1 MNPTSGQTA
10 YRLPWL
16 REYGE
21 FMRTLWRII
30 AGLFRWSWRVLN
42 FIREFI
48 LNLFLI
54 VLILA
59 GVGIWLQLSSASSS
73 EPVQQGALKV
83 DLSGVLVDKP
93 SVSNRLSRIS
103 RQLLGASSDRLQE
116 NSLFDV
122 VDAIRQAKSDKN
134 ITGMVLD
141 LRDFAGGDQPSLQ
154 YVGKALREFRDAGKP
169 IFALG
174 DSYSQ
179 AQYYLASYAT
189 KVYLS
194 PQGTVDLHGFATNGL
209 YYKSLLDKLKVS
221 SHVFRV
227 GTYKSAVE
235 PFLRD
240 DMSPEARDADGRWV
254 GQLWQNYLNTVSANR
269 QITPQQ
275 LFPGA
280 AGIISGLQAVQ
291 GDTAKYALD
300 NKLVDVLDSRAAA
313 DRELVKTFGWDKAS
327 NDYRNVSI
335 YDYNVKQPT
344 QQDGNIAVIL
354 ASGAIMDGEE
364 SAGNVGG
371 DTTAAQ
377 IRDARLDDKIKAIVL
392 RVNSPGGSV
401 TASEAIREELAAAHD
416 AGKPVVVSMG
426 GMAASGGYWISTP
439 ADYIVAAPSTLTGSI
454 GIFGVIN
461 TVENSLSS
469 IGVHSDGV
477 ATSPLADVSTT
488 KALPTEVQQLMQLT
502 IENGYRNFVGLVA
515 ASRHKTPQQIDAI
528 AQGHVWTGSDAKA
541 NGLVDALG
549 DFDDAVAK
557 AAELAKV
564 AKPELSWYQDDP
576 GMIDLLLNQMNASA
590 QAVLPAALKV
600 WLPAP
605 VSEVMGALQAQ
616 PGLMNNLN
624 DPQNRYAFCLTCG
637 NVR

>member
-1 MNPTSGQTA
+1 
-10 YRLPWL
+10 
-16 REYGE
+16 
-21 FMRTLWRII
+21 MRTLWRII

-59 GVGIWLQLSSASSS
+59 GVGIWLQLSSAGNS

-83 DLSGVLVDKP
+83 DLSGMLVDKP

-103 RQLLGASSDRLQE
+103 RQLLGANSDRLQE

-122 VDAIRQAKSDKN
+122 VDAIRQAKTDSN
-134 ITGMVLD
+134 ITGIVLD

-154 YVGKALREFRDAGKP
+154 YVGKALREFRDSGKP
-169 IFALG
+169 VYALG

-179 AQYYLASYAT
+179 AQYYLASFAN
-189 KVYLS
+189 KIWLS

-209 YYKSLLDKLKVS
+209 YYKTLLEKLKVS

-240 DMSPEARDADGRWV
+240 NMSPDARDADSRWIT
-254 GQLWQNYLNTVSANR
+254 QLWQNYLNTVSANR
-269 QITPQQ
+269 QITPEQ

-280 AGIISGLQAVQ
+280 AGIISGLEAVQ
-291 GDTAKYALD
+291 GDTAKYALN
-300 NKLVDVLDSRAAA
+300 NKLVDALSSRAAA
-313 DRELVKTFGWDKAS
+313 DQALAKTFGWDKAN
-327 NDYRNVSI
+327 NDYRYVSI
-335 YDYNVKQPT
+335 YDYRLKQPA
-344 QQDGNIAVIL
+344 QQKGNIAVIL

-377 IRDARLDDKIKAIVL
+377 IREARLDPAVKAIVL

-401 TASEAIREELAAAHD
+401 TASETIREELAAAHE

-439 ADYIVAAPSTLTGSI
+439 ADYIIAAPSTLTGSI

-461 TVENSLSS
+461 TVENSLDA
-469 IGVHSDGV
+469 IGVHTDGV
-477 ATSPLADVSTT
+477 ATSPLADVAAT
-488 KALPTEVQQLMQLT
+488 KTLPAEVQQLMQLT
-502 IENGYRNFVGLVA
+502 IENGYRNFIGLVA
-515 ASRHKTPQQIDAI
+515 ASRHKTPEQIDAI
-528 AQGHVWTGSDAKA
+528 AQGHVWTGSDAKN

-557 AAELAKV
+557 AASLAKV
-564 AKPELSWYQDDP
+564 TQPSLNWYQDEP
-576 GMIDLLLNQMNASA
+576 GMLDLLLNQMNASA
-590 QAVLPAALKV
+590 QAVLPDALKI

-605 VSEVMGALQAQ
+605 VQEVVSAMQAQ
-616 PGLMNNLN
+616 PGLLGKLN
-624 DPQNRYAFCLTCG
+624 DPQNRYAFCLNCG
-637 NVR
+637 SVR

>member
-1 MNPTSGQTA
+1 
-10 YRLPWL
+10 
-16 REYGE
+16 
-21 FMRTLWRII
+21 MRTLWRII

-48 LNLFLI
+48 LNIFLI
-54 VLILA
+54 LLIVV
-59 GVGIWLQLSSASSS
+59 GVGIWLQVSGSGGSSA
-73 EPVQQGALKV
+73 PIQQGALKV

-93 SVSNRLSRIS
+93 SVSNRLSKIG

-122 VDAIRQAKSDKN
+122 VDAIRQAKDDSN
-134 ITGMVLD
+134 IKGMVLD
-141 LRDFAGGDQPSLQ
+141 LREFAGGDQPSLQ
-154 YVGKALREFRDAGKP
+154 YVGKALREFRDSGKP
-169 IFALG
+169 IYALG

-189 KVYLS
+189 KIYLS

-209 YYKSLLDKLKVS
+209 YYKTLLEKLKVT

-240 DMSPEARDADGRWV
+240 DMSPAARDADSRWV
-254 GQLWQNYLNTVSANR
+254 GQLWQNYLNTVAANR
-269 QITPQQ
+269 QITPEQ

-280 AGIISGLQAVQ
+280 AAIIAGLNAVK
-291 GDTAKYALD
+291 GDTAQYALD
-300 NKLVDVLDSRAAA
+300 NKLVDALGSRAAA
-313 DRELVKTFGWDKAS
+313 DQELVKTFGLDKQS
-327 NDYRNVSI
+327 NDYRSVSI
-335 YDYNVKQPT
+335 YDYSVKTTST
-344 QQDGNIAVIL
+344 QQDGNIAVVM

-364 SAGNVGG
+364 TPGNVGG

-377 IRDARLDDKIKAIVL
+377 IRDARLDPKIKAIIL

-401 TASEAIREELAAAHD
+401 TASEAIREELAAAQA
-416 AGKPVVVSMG
+416 AGKPIVVSMG

-439 ADYIVAAPSTLTGSI
+439 ASYIVANPSTLTGSI

-461 TVENSLSS
+461 TLENSLDS
-469 IGVHSDGV
+469 IGVHTDGV
-477 ATSPLADVSTT
+477 ATSPLADISTT

-515 ASRHKTPQQIDAI
+515 KSRHKTPEQIDAI

-549 DFDDAVAK
+549 DFDDAVKK
-557 AAELAKV
+557 AGELAKV
-564 AKPELSWYQDDP
+564 SNPQLSWYQDDP
-576 GMIDLLLNQMNASA
+576 SFLDMMLSQMNASV
-590 QAVLPAALKV
+590 QAVLPDTLKA

-605 VSEVMGALQAQ
+605 MLDVMSAMKAQ
-616 PGLMNNLN
+616 PGLLDKQN
-624 DPQNRYAFCLTCG
+624 DPQNRYAFCLNCG
-637 NVR
+637 EVR